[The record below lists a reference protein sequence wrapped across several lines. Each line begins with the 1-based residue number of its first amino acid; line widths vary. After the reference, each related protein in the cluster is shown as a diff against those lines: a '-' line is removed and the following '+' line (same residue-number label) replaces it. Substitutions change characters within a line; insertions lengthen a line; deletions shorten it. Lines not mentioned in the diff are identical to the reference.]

1 LWAKGLKELQDNS
14 GMALDFLASTH
25 SPAAPD
31 PAAADAARRGARPDA
46 RLLALR
52 QTFTRLGPE
61 FYSSHAP
68 QGLPQPRLR
77 LVSEDAARLLGL
89 RAPAPGEARDAES
102 CARWAHLFSGNAAAA
117 GAPEPA
123 GCEAISTVYAG
134 HQFGNWAGQLGDGR
148 AHLLGEV
155 PAPDSAQALGHA
167 WWEVQI
173 KGAGRTPWS
182 RHADGRAVLRSS
194 LREFL
199 CSEAMWHLGVP
210 TTRALCLV
218 DSDLPVRRESIESAA
233 VVARLSPSFL
243 RFGHFEHF
251 SHSGRHDALR
261 RLVDYTVERLFPQA
275 AQAANPALALLREV
289 GAATA
294 SLVARWQCVGFVHG
308 VMNTDNMSM
317 LGWTIDYGPFGFIDA
332 FDPGYTPNTTDAY
345 GRYAWARQPAVAR
358 WNLLAL
364 AQALLPLIG
373 DEQSA
378 RDAVEEFADHFM
390 PAMRDGM
397 QDKLGLGPARDDD
410 PDLVQD
416 WIDLLAACRADW
428 TIAHRQL
435 AHCVAQPQAGVP
447 EALQEQFAAW
457 PQRLRDWLDRLQ
469 RRLEGLDAA
478 QRAERAARMRRA
490 NPCYVLRHHL
500 GQAAIAQ
507 AQAGDFGAAR
517 RLQQV
522 LRRPYEEQAG
532 CEDLAAAPP
541 ADAGPPVLS
550 CSS

>member
-1 LWAKGLKELQDNS
+1 MS
-14 GMALDFLASTH
+14 LDFLAPTDAT
-25 SPAAPD
+25 AAPD
-31 PAAADAARRGARPDA
+31 PAAAGSTQPDA
-46 RLLALR
+46 QLPALR

-68 QGLPQPRLR
+68 QGLPEPRLR

-89 RAPAPGEARDAES
+89 RAPDPEQPLQAQS
-102 CARWAHLFSGNAAAA
+102 CAQWAHVFSGNAAAA
-117 GAPEPA
+117 EPA
-123 GCEAISTVYAG
+123 GSAGCGAISTVYAG

-148 AHLLGEV
+148 AHLLGEA
-155 PAPDSAQALGHA
+155 PAPDPAQAQGHG

-218 DSDLPVRRESIESAA
+218 DSDLPVRRESIERAA

-261 RLVDYTVERLFPQA
+261 RLVDYAVERLYPQA
-275 AQAANPALALLREV
+275 AQASNPALALLREV

-294 SLVARWQCVGFVHG
+294 ALVARWQCVGFVHG

-317 LGWTIDYGPFGFIDA
+317 LGWTIDYGPFGFVDA

-435 AHCVAQPQAGVP
+435 AHCVARPQAGVP
-447 EALQEQFAAW
+447 DALQAQFAAW
-457 PQRLRDWLDRLQ
+457 PQRLQDWLERLQ
-469 RRLEGLDAA
+469 RRLDGLDAA
-478 QRAERAARMRRA
+478 QRAQRAERMLRV

-500 GQAAIAQ
+500 GQEAISRAE
-507 AQAGDFGAAR
+507 AGDFGAAR
-517 RLQQV
+517 RLQRV
-522 LRRPYEEQAG
+522 LRRPYEEQPG

>member
-1 LWAKGLKELQDNS
+1 
-14 GMALDFLASTH
+14 MALDSLARPDPTASTH
-25 SPAAPD
+25 PATRA
-31 PAAADAARRGARPDA
+31 GGS

-52 QTFTRLGPE
+52 QTFPALGPE
-61 FYSSHAP
+61 FHSTTAP

-77 LVSEDAARLLGL
+77 LVSDDAARLLGL
-89 RAPAPGEARDAES
+89 RVPAPDDPRDDGLRAL
-102 CARWAHLFSGNAAAA
+102 WAHTFSGNAAAA
-117 GAPEPA
+117 DGS
-123 GCEAISTVYAG
+123 AISTVYAG

-148 AHLLGEV
+148 AHLLGEALV
-155 PAPDSAQALGHA
+155 ADSAQARGHG

-173 KGAGRTPWS
+173 KGAGRTPFS

-218 DSDLPVRRESIESAA
+218 DSDLAVRRESLESAA

-261 RLVDYTVERLFPQA
+261 RLTDYTVARLYPQA

-289 GAATA
+289 TAATA
-294 SLVARWQCVGFVHG
+294 ALIARWQCVGFVHG

-317 LGWTIDYGPFGFIDA
+317 LGWTIDYGPFGFVDA

-373 DEQSA
+373 DEQAA
-378 RDAVEEFADHFM
+378 RDAVEDFADHFM

-397 QDKLGLGPARDDD
+397 QPKLGLGAARDDD
-410 PDLVQD
+410 PGLVQD

-428 TIAHRQL
+428 TVSHRQL
-435 AHCVAQPQAGVP
+435 AHWVARAQDGVP
-447 EALQEQFAAW
+447 AALREQFAAW
-457 PQRLRDWLDRLQ
+457 PQRLQDWLERLRQ
-469 RRLEGLDAA
+469 RLGELEPA
-478 QRAERAARMRRA
+478 QREARAAGMLRA

-500 GQAAIAQ
+500 AQAAIAQ
-507 AQAGDFGAAR
+507 AQAGDFGAAS
-517 RLQQV
+517 RLMTV
-522 LRRPYEEQAG
+522 LRRPCEEQAG
-532 CEDLAAAPP
+532 CEDLAAPP
-541 ADAGPPVLS
+541 PPDAGPPVLS